1 VDGEAYNTSN
11 LPARRLASRTE
22 SWFRKNQRPLPWR
35 DGYDPYRVWVS
46 EVMLQQTRMEV
57 VLGYYERFLERF
69 PTLADLARSSVD
81 DVTAAWSG
89 LGYYRRAR
97 MLRDGA
103 IDVMHRFGGTIPRT
117 VDELISI
124 AGIGRYTAGAIA
136 SIAHRTRTPI
146 VDGNIARIVARLFA
160 IDAPL
165 GSAVLMRETWRR
177 AEDLVASSKSPRDF
191 NQGLMELGALV
202 CTPRNPS
209 CHRCPLR
216 SECMAFISARI
227 DDFPRPKVKVATRE
241 MRIPLYLVID
251 RGGRVL
257 MRRESGQLM
266 RGMFHLPHGDTTLL
280 TGTPLRFDD
289 ASALG
294 SFRHTVTNRRITFEV
309 FAVARRP
316 RPRGAEYAW
325 IDPSALGDFP
335 HPSYVRK
342 ALRLAG
348 IGK

>member
-1 VDGEAYNTSN
+1 
-11 LPARRLASRTE
+11 LPARRITSLIEA
-22 SWFRKNQRPLPWR
+22 WFRRNQRRLPWR

-57 VLGYYERFLERF
+57 VLGYYERFIERF
-69 PTLADLARSSVD
+69 PTLAGLARSSEDEVI
-81 DVTAAWSG
+81 AAWSG

-103 IDVMHRFGGTIPRT
+103 IDVMARFGGTVPKD
-117 VDELISI
+117 VADLLSV

-136 SIAHRTRTPI
+136 SIAYGHGAPI

-165 GSAVLMRETWRR
+165 ASPALMREAWRH
-177 AEDLVASSKSPRDF
+177 AEELVASSKSPRDF

-202 CTPRNPS
+202 CTPRKPS
-209 CHRCPLR
+209 CPRCPLR
-216 SECMAFISARI
+216 SHCAAVVRNLADE
-227 DDFPRPKVKVATRE
+227 FPRPKAKLATRE
-241 MRIPLYLVID
+241 LRIPLYLVID
-251 RGGRVL
+251 RSGRVL
-257 MRRESGQLM
+257 MRRESGPLM
-266 RGMFHLPHGDTTLL
+266 HGMFHLPHGDTTLL
-280 TGTPLRFDD
+280 TGAPLRIGNV
-289 ASALG
+289 SALG
-294 SFRHTVTNRRITFEV
+294 TFRHTVTNRRITFEL
-309 FAVARRP
+309 FAVSRRP
-316 RPRGAEYAW
+316 RTGAAEYAW
-325 IDPSALGDFP
+325 IDPAALADVP

>member
-1 VDGEAYNTSN
+1 MAKHTIQAVLS
-11 LPARRLASRTE
+11 ARRLASLTE
-22 SWFRKNQRPLPWR
+22 NWFRKHQRPLPWR
-35 DGYDPYRVWVS
+35 AAYDPYGVWVS

-57 VLGYYERFLERF
+57 VLGYYERFMTRF
-69 PTLADLARSSVD
+69 PDVASLAAASFD

-103 IDVMHRFGGTIPRT
+103 VDVMTRFGGVIPRS
-117 VDELISI
+117 VDELITI

-136 SIAHRTRTPI
+136 SIAHEQRASI
-146 VDGNIARIVARLFA
+146 VDGNVARIVARLFA
-160 IDAPL
+160 IEAPL
-165 GSAVLMRETWRR
+165 ASPALMREAWLR
-177 AEDLVASSKSPRDF
+177 AEELVVASKSPRDF

-209 CHRCPLR
+209 CLRCPLR
-216 SECMAFISARI
+216 NQCAAYVSNRVDEL
-227 DDFPRPKVKVATRE
+227 PRPKAKMPTRE
-241 MRIPLYLVID
+241 LRIPLYLVID
-251 RGGRVL
+251 RTGRVL

-280 TGTPLRFDD
+280 TGTPLRVI
-289 ASALG
+289 AGQTLG
-294 SFRHTVTNRRITFEV
+294 TFRHTVTNRRITFEV

-316 RPRGAEYAW
+316 RARGGDYSW
-325 IDPSALGDFP
+325 IDPGALGDIP

>member
-1 VDGEAYNTSN
+1 MAKHTIQADLS
-11 LPARRLASRTE
+11 ARRLASLTE
-22 SWFRKNQRPLPWR
+22 TWFRKHQRPLPWR
-35 DGYDPYRVWVS
+35 GRYEPYGVWVS

-57 VLGYYERFLERF
+57 VLGYYGRFMTRF
-69 PTLADLARSSVD
+69 PDVSALAAASFD

-103 IDVMHRFGGTIPRT
+103 IDVMARFEGVIPNSA
-117 VDELISI
+117 DELMTI

-136 SIAHRTRTPI
+136 SIAHGRCEPI
-146 VDGNIARIVARLFA
+146 VDGNVARIVSRLFA
-160 IDAPL
+160 IEAPL
-165 GSAVLMRETWRR
+165 GSSMLMRQAWIH
-177 AEDLVASSKSPRDF
+177 AEELVAASKSPRDF

-209 CHRCPLR
+209 CGRCPLR
-216 SECMAFISARI
+216 AHCAAYVSNRVEEL
-227 DDFPRPKVKVATRE
+227 PHPKAKMATRE
-241 MRIPLYLVID
+241 LRIPLYLVTD
-251 RGGRVL
+251 RAGRVL
-257 MRRESGQLM
+257 MRREAGQLM

-280 TGTPLRFDD
+280 TGTPLRVI
-289 ASALG
+289 AGAALG
-294 SFRHTVTNRRITFEV
+294 TFRHTVTNRRITFEV
-309 FAVARRP
+309 FAVTRRP
-316 RPRGAEYAW
+316 RPRGTEYAW
-325 IDPSALGDFP
+325 IDPAALGSIP

>member
-1 VDGEAYNTSN
+1 LPTS
-11 LPARRLASRTE
+11 RLASLTE
-22 SWFRKNQRPLPWR
+22 SWFRKHQRPLPWR

-57 VLGYYERFLERF
+57 VLGYYERFLQRF
-69 PTLADLARSSVD
+69 PTVGDLARASLD

-97 MLRDGA
+97 MLREGA
-103 IDVMHRFGGTIPRT
+103 IDVMTRFGGVIPRP
-117 VDELISI
+117 VDELMSI

-136 SIAHRTRTPI
+136 SIAHGWRAPI

-160 IDAPL
+160 IEEPL
-165 GSAVLMRETWRR
+165 GSPALMRAAWAHAET
-177 AEDLVASSKSPRDF
+177 LIASSKSPRNF

-202 CTPRNPS
+202 CTPRNPD
-209 CHRCPLR
+209 CEVCPLR
-216 SECMAFISARI
+216 SQCAAYSTGRVDE
-227 DDFPRPKVKVATRE
+227 FPFPKAKAATRE
-241 MRIPLYLVID
+241 MHIPLYLVVD
-251 RGGRVL
+251 REGRVL

-280 TGTPLRFDD
+280 TGAPLHVGVVET
-289 ASALG
+289 LG
-294 SFRHTVTNRRITFEV
+294 TFRHTVTNRRITFEV
-309 FAVARRP
+309 FAVTRRVRARGR
-316 RPRGAEYAW
+316 EYSW
-325 IDPSALGDFP
+325 IDPALLGDFP

-348 IGK
+348 IGQ

>member
-1 VDGEAYNTSN
+1 M
-11 LPARRLASRTE
+11 PARRLASLTE
-22 SWFRKNQRPLPWR
+22 SWFRKNQRRLPWR

-57 VLGYYERFLERF
+57 VLGYFERFVKRF
-69 PTLADLARSSVD
+69 PSVAALARASVH

-103 IDVMHRFGGTIPRT
+103 SDVMTRFGGTIPKT
-117 VDELISI
+117 IDELMSI

-136 SIAHRTRTPI
+136 SIAHGRRVPI

-160 IDAPL
+160 IDSPL
-165 GSAVLMRETWRR
+165 ASSALMRAAWLR
-177 AEDLVASSKSPRDF
+177 AEEMVAASKLPRDF

-209 CHRCPLR
+209 CERCPLSR
-216 SECMAFISARI
+216 ECAAFASGRV
-227 DDFPRPKVKVATRE
+227 DELPRPKAKLITRE
-241 MRIPLYLVID
+241 LHIPLYLVTD
-251 RGGRVL
+251 REGRIL
-257 MRRESGQLM
+257 MRRESGGLM
-266 RGMFHLPHGDTTLL
+266 HDMYHLPHGDTTLL
-280 TGTPLRFDD
+280 TGTPLRIG
-289 ASALG
+289 AAEAVG
-294 SFRHTVTNRRITFEV
+294 TFRHTVTNRRITFEV
-309 FAVARRP
+309 FAVARHP
-316 RPRGAEYAW
+316 RARGSEYAW
-325 IDPSALGDFP
+325 IDPASLAGIP

>member
-1 VDGEAYNTSN
+1 MPD
-11 LPARRLASRTE
+11 RRVASLIE

-46 EVMLQQTRMEV
+46 EIMLQQTRMEV
-57 VLGYYERFLERF
+57 VLGYYERFIERF
-69 PTLADLARSSVD
+69 PTTAELAKASLDE
-81 DVTAAWSG
+81 VTAAWSG

-103 IDVMHRFGGTIPRT
+103 IDVMTRFGGVIPASI
-117 VDELISI
+117 DELTSI

-136 SIAHRTRTPI
+136 SIAHGRREPI
-146 VDGNIARIVARLFA
+146 VDGNVARIVARLFA
-160 IDAPL
+160 ITAPL
-165 GSAVLMRETWRR
+165 ASPALMREAWLR
-177 AEDLVASSKSPRDF
+177 AQEMVAASKSPRDL

-209 CHRCPLR
+209 CPLCPLR
-216 SECMAFISARI
+216 RACAAFLSERV
-227 DDFPRPKVKVATRE
+227 DDLPRPKAKAATRE
-241 MRIPLYLVID
+241 LRIPLYLVID
-251 RGGRVL
+251 RQGRVL
-257 MRRESGQLM
+257 MRRESGRLM
-266 RGMFHLPHGDTTLL
+266 HGMFHLPHGDTTLL
-280 TGTPLRFDD
+280 TGTPLRIG
-289 ASALG
+289 ASATVG
-294 SFRHTVTNRRITFEV
+294 TFRHTVTNRRITFEV

-316 RPRGAEYAW
+316 RAQGSEYAW
-325 IDPSALGDFP
+325 IDPAQLAGIP

>member
-1 VDGEAYNTSN
+1 MS
-11 LPARRLASRTE
+11 ARRIASQTE
-22 SWFRKNQRPLPWR
+22 SWFHKNQRRLPWR
-35 DGYDPYRVWVS
+35 ETYDPYAVWVS

-57 VLGYYERFLERF
+57 VLGYYARFMARF
-69 PTLADLARSSVD
+69 QTVAALAAASFDE
-81 DVTAAWSG
+81 VTAAWSG

-103 IDVMHRFGGTIPRT
+103 VDVMSRFGGVIPKR
-117 VDELISI
+117 VEELTSI

-136 SIAHRTRTPI
+136 SIAHKQKAPI
-146 VDGNIARIVARLFA
+146 VDGNVARIVARLFA
-160 IDAPL
+160 IEAPL
-165 GSAVLMRETWRR
+165 ASPALMREAWLR
-177 AEDLVASSKSPRDF
+177 AEELVAASKLPRDF
-191 NQGLMELGALV
+191 NQGLMELGALI

-209 CHRCPLR
+209 CGRCPLR
-216 SECMAFISARI
+216 RHCAAFSSGRV
-227 DDFPRPKVKVATRE
+227 DEFPRPKLKTMTRE
-241 MRIPLYLVID
+241 LRIPVYLITD
-251 RGGRVL
+251 RAGRVL

-280 TGTPLRFDD
+280 TGTPLRIG
-289 ASALG
+289 AAATLG
-294 SFRHTVTNRRITFEV
+294 TFRHTVTNRRITFEV

-316 RPRGAEYAW
+316 RTRAREYAW
-325 IDPSALGDFP
+325 IDPAALAAIP